1 MEIRNS
7 LARQAAFVH
16 EQPIILKNGETYE
29 ATIKEKINTNEAI
42 VNIKGTDIRVQV
54 EGELPQEGR
63 VMIEV
68 TAQQGDIPVVKVI
81 PRPQPAA
88 KPQMNDITTLLTK
101 LGAGE
106 NVPTELKQAAQLLL
120 SKEMPLTK
128 ETVAVLKTFFAEAPG
143 TVEQKLDTIRA
154 LANKRLEVTNAQI
167 TAVHEA
173 LHGKPLGE
181 VLTSIAKQLDASF
194 TFTKQEIEN
203 NGRITKEA
211 IANVRKEIQRE
222 PNFAKVIE
230 RVAELAKA
238 AETDVSEALNR
249 AVREAVVFHEK
260 GQESFARSKIMQTL
274 VLLEQSVS
282 QETRV
287 QRGMSEH
294 DLVEQVK
301 KLREHVQREPLVG
314 KAIVIVKEKIVD
326 NKNISHDIQEKI
338 AATLQEVERLRQIG
352 QPLSAKAKLMQALTQ
367 MEDEIASSSK
377 TTEAK
382 VHDGVEQTVQALR
395 KAKDIIRNTNHLPE
409 AIQRLKNEVISHV
422 DEKTAAEIETL
433 VERLSIAQK
442 AGKDRLIQA
451 FEQIEKDLASK
462 QAGQTERPLEMAK
475 QRINQVEQT
484 FRTNEAKAQPSQNLT
499 ELVKDVRNQV
509 MKEADLTKALAHV
522 RTQLIHN
529 NYVPEEVQQKVDQ
542 VIKEAQVLKA
552 NGQEQIARRQVIQA
566 LTELEQFVE
575 QAKPAKQMIVR
586 DVANEVKQVRE
597 QVTHEPN
604 LTKAVEHVRQ
614 HIVDAPEMD
623 REVTKKVNRALRE
636 VVRLQQ
642 MGREGEARTRLVQ
655 ALTQAEQELHMQE
668 TANQVKQVRE
678 QAMRESNLSKAVEQ
692 VRQHI
697 VDAPEMDQEVVEKVN
712 RALREVVQLQQIGRE
727 GEARARLMQALT
739 QAEEALR
746 ANESKPQS
754 SVNLIELVKDVRSQ
768 VMREADL
775 TKALAQIR
783 TQLVDND
790 RVPEEVRQKVDQV
803 IKEVQ
808 VLKANGQE
816 QIARHQVIQALTELE
831 QSVEQAKPNVRDV
844 ANQVKQVREQAAREP
859 NLSKAVEQVRQHIV
873 DALEIDQEI
882 AKKVDRALREVVQL
896 QQQGREGEARVR
908 LMQAL
913 AQAEEALRAN
923 EVKTQPSQNLV
934 ELVKDVRSQVM
945 KEADLTKALAHVRT
959 QLVHND
965 SVPEEVQQKVDQ
977 VLKEAQ
983 VLKTNG
989 QEALARRQVIQALA
1003 EVEQSVA
1010 QERPNV
1016 RDVANQVKQVREQV
1030 THEPNLTKA
1039 VEHVRQHIVDAPEM
1053 DREVAEKVNRALR
1066 EVVQLQQIG
1075 REIEARTR
1083 LVQALTQA
1091 EQELRTQEPA
1101 NQVKQVREQAMRE
1114 PNLSKAVEQVRQH
1127 IVDAPEM
1134 DREVAEKVNRVLREV
1149 VQLQQIGREG
1159 EARAR
1164 LVQALTQAEETLRT
1178 NETKPQ
1184 SSVNLIE
1191 LVKDVRSQVIKEA
1204 DLTKALAH
1212 VRTQLVHNDHV
1223 PMEIQQKIEKA
1234 VKDVLMLQQIGRET
1248 FAKNHLIR
1256 TLEQV
1261 EKAVATKEQKP
1272 QVDLLETIQQVKQT
1286 IDKAETIEAAIREI
1300 RQQLHRFSDKNI
1312 VTQLTKAMFEAA
1324 KLDKSG
1330 REQLLAS
1337 LTNLENE
1344 HMKDIT
1350 NEKEIFNQHV
1360 YDAVRKAIKTIHR
1373 EANLEKAFDFI
1384 KTETMPRLTE
1394 EPELGKKLADSFTK
1408 ALQLQENGRELAAR
1422 QTMLETLTEIE
1433 TSLPSAGNE
1442 ETDPSTSLDNLFD
1455 SEWQTSIQLQ
1465 TKDIIVQTVTKKM
1478 SQATIDFKNIK
1489 RDIMRNLETIWQ
1501 LIEKYKQSAQ
1511 PQAKQLLETT
1521 IKQLDNAILK
1531 SDMMLFTDMMTE
1543 KQLMKASSQLAEARK
1558 RLNKGDYSGAQ
1569 KIVKEV
1575 KDVLAKMQF
1584 KPSDVKV
1591 KHFVA
1596 NESLKFAGSPKEFLT
1611 QMNKTVQ
1618 PFALEPSARQM
1629 FEMIRRLG
1637 LTHDYEVAE
1646 SLVFKGNN
1654 EAAPQQNMK
1663 AMFLK
1668 LAQSGNEQVAQ
1679 QAEQALNNLT
1689 GQQLLNKFDA
1699 GANVQSFFFTL
1710 PLLLQNEVRS
1720 IKVYVNSRKDGE
1732 RIDWENCSL
1741 YFLLETKKLGDIGI
1755 LLNANERNLSITF
1768 RNDKEDFTEKIQPL
1782 IDVAK
1787 ERLEEIGYRVTGVNV
1802 TKLSKENM
1810 PMKESK
1816 PISQTPS
1823 YATFTEKGYDFTI

>member
-29 ATIKEKINTNEAI
+29 AAIKEKINTNEAI

-68 TAQQGDIPVVKVI
+68 KSQQGDVPVVKVI

-88 KPQMNDITTLLTK
+88 KPQTNDISTLLTK

-106 NVPTELKQAAQLLL
+106 NVTAELKQAAQLLL
-120 SKEMPLTK
+120 AKEMPLTK

-154 LANKRLEVTNAQI
+154 LVNKRLEVTNAQI

-203 NGRITKEA
+203 SGRVTKEV

-222 PNFAKVIE
+222 PNFTKVIE
-230 RVAELAKA
+230 RVAELAKT

-249 AVREAVVFHEK
+249 AIREAVVFHEK
-260 GQESFARSKIMQTL
+260 GQESFARSKIVQTL

-287 QRGMSEH
+287 QRGMSEY

-314 KAIVIVKEKIVD
+314 KAIAIVKEKIVD

-367 MEDEIASSSK
+367 MEDEIATSSK
-377 TTEAK
+377 TTEVQ
-382 VHDGVEQTVQALR
+382 VHDGAEQTVQALR
-395 KAKDIIRNTNHLPE
+395 KAKDIIRNTTNLPE
-409 AIQRLKNEVISHV
+409 AIQRLKNEIISHV
-422 DEKTAAEIETL
+422 DEKTAAEIETFI
-433 VERLSIAQK
+433 ERLSIAQK

-451 FEQIEKDLASK
+451 FEQIEKELASK
-462 QAGQTERPLEMAK
+462 QADQTERPLEMAK
-475 QRINQVEQT
+475 QRMNQVGQVL
-484 FRTNEAKAQPSQNLT
+484 RTNEAKAQPSQNL
-499 ELVKDVRNQV
+499 
-509 MKEADLTKALAHV
+509 A
-522 RTQLIHN
+522 
-529 NYVPEEVQQKVDQ
+529 
-542 VIKEAQVLKA
+542 
-552 NGQEQIARRQVIQA
+552 
-566 LTELEQFVE
+566 
-575 QAKPAKQMIVR
+575 
-586 DVANEVKQVRE
+586 
-597 QVTHEPN
+597 
-604 LTKAVEHVRQ
+604 
-614 HIVDAPEMD
+614 
-623 REVTKKVNRALRE
+623 
-636 VVRLQQ
+636 
-642 MGREGEARTRLVQ
+642 
-655 ALTQAEQELHMQE
+655 
-668 TANQVKQVRE
+668 
-678 QAMRESNLSKAVEQ
+678 
-692 VRQHI
+692 
-697 VDAPEMDQEVVEKVN
+697 
-712 RALREVVQLQQIGRE
+712 
-727 GEARARLMQALT
+727 
-739 QAEEALR
+739 
-746 ANESKPQS
+746 
-754 SVNLIELVKDVRSQ
+754 ELVKDVRSQ

-775 TKALAQIR
+775 TKALAHVR
-783 TQLVDND
+783 AQLVHNDN
-790 RVPEEVRQKVDQV
+790 VPKEVRQKVDQ
-803 IKEVQ
+803 I
-808 VLKANGQE
+808 
-816 QIARHQVIQALTELE
+816 I
-831 QSVEQAKPNVRDV
+831 
-844 ANQVKQVREQAAREP
+844 
-859 NLSKAVEQVRQHIV
+859 
-873 DALEIDQEI
+873 
-882 AKKVDRALREVVQL
+882 
-896 QQQGREGEARVR
+896 
-908 LMQAL
+908 
-913 AQAEEALRAN
+913 
-923 EVKTQPSQNLV
+923 
-934 ELVKDVRSQVM
+934 
-945 KEADLTKALAHVRT
+945 
-959 QLVHND
+959 
-965 SVPEEVQQKVDQ
+965 
-977 VLKEAQ
+977 KEAQ
-983 VLKTNG
+983 VLKEVG
-989 QEALARRQVIQALA
+989 QEPIARRQVIQALA

-1010 QERPNV
+1010 QEKPNV
-1016 RDVANQVKQVREQV
+1016 RDAVNQVKQVREQAAR
-1030 THEPNLTKA
+1030 EPNLTKA
-1039 VEHVRQHIVDAPEM
+1039 VEHVRQHIVDVPEM

-1066 EVVQLQQIG
+1066 EVVQLQQRG
-1075 REIEARTR
+1075 REGEARAR
-1083 LVQALTQA
+1083 LVEALTQA
-1091 EQELRTQEPA
+1091 EQELRTKEPA
-1101 NQVKQVREQAMRE
+1101 NQVKQVREQALRE

-1127 IVDAPEM
+1127 IVDAPEVDHEIAKKI
-1134 DREVAEKVNRVLREV
+1134 DRALREV
-1149 VQLQQIGREG
+1149 VQLQQQGREV
-1159 EARAR
+1159 EARVR
-1164 LVQALTQAEETLRT
+1164 LVQALTQAEETLYA
-1178 NETKPQ
+1178 NESKPQ
-1184 SSVNLIE
+1184 PSVNLIE

-1212 VRTQLVHNDHV
+1212 VRTQLVHNNYV
-1223 PMEIQQKIEKA
+1223 PMEIQQKMEKA
-1234 VKDVLMLQQIGRET
+1234 VKDVLMLQQIDRET
-1248 FAKNHLIR
+1248 FAKKHLIR

-1261 EKAVATKEQKP
+1261 EKAVAAKEQNL
-1272 QVDLLETIQQVKQT
+1272 QVDLLETIQQIKQT
-1286 IDKAETIEAAIREI
+1286 IAKAETIEAAIREI
-1300 RQQLHRFSDKNI
+1300 RQQLYRFQDKNI
-1312 VTQLTKAMFEAA
+1312 VTQLTKAMFEAS

-1330 REQLLAS
+1330 REQLLTS
-1337 LTNLENE
+1337 LTNLESE
-1344 HMKDIT
+1344 QMKDIT
-1350 NEKEIFNQHV
+1350 NEKEISNQHV
-1360 YDAVRKAIKTIHR
+1360 YDAVRKAIKTLQR

-1384 KTETMPRLTE
+1384 KTETMPRLNK
-1394 EPELGKKLADSFTK
+1394 EPELGKKLMNSFTK
-1408 ALQLQENGRELAAR
+1408 ALQLKENGRELAAR
-1422 QTMLETLTEIE
+1422 QMMLETLTEIE

-1455 SEWQTSIQLQ
+1455 SEWQTSLQLQ
-1465 TKDIIVQTVTKKM
+1465 TKDIIVQTITKKM
-1478 SQATIDFKNIK
+1478 SQAAIDFKNIK
-1489 RDIMRNLETIWQ
+1489 RDIMRNLETISQ

-1531 SDMMLFTDMMTE
+1531 SDMMLFTDMITE

-1591 KHFVA
+1591 KHFMA
-1596 NESLKFAGSPKEFLT
+1596 NESLKFAGSSKEFLT

-1629 FEMIRRLG
+1629 FETIRRLG

-1654 EAAPQQNMK
+1654 EEAPQQNMK

-1768 RNDKEDFTEKIQPL
+1768 RNDKEDFAEKIQPL
-1782 IDVAK
+1782 MDVAK
-1787 ERLEEIGYRVTGVNV
+1787 ERLEEIGYHVTGVNV
-1802 TKLSKENM
+1802 TKLTKENIQL
-1810 PMKESK
+1810 KESK
-1816 PISQTPS
+1816 PISQPPS

>member
-1 MEIRNS
+1 LRE
-7 LARQAAFVH
+7 
-16 EQPIILKNGETYE
+16 
-29 ATIKEKINTNEAI
+29 
-42 VNIKGTDIRVQV
+42 
-54 EGELPQEGR
+54 
-63 VMIEV
+63 VMQLQ
-68 TAQQGDIPVVKVI
+68 QQG
-81 PRPQPAA
+81 R
-88 KPQMNDITTLLTK
+88 
-101 LGAGE
+101 
-106 NVPTELKQAAQLLL
+106 
-120 SKEMPLTK
+120 
-128 ETVAVLKTFFAEAPG
+128 
-143 TVEQKLDTIRA
+143 
-154 LANKRLEVTNAQI
+154 
-167 TAVHEA
+167 
-173 LHGKPLGE
+173 
-181 VLTSIAKQLDASF
+181 
-194 TFTKQEIEN
+194 
-203 NGRITKEA
+203 
-211 IANVRKEIQRE
+211 
-222 PNFAKVIE
+222 
-230 RVAELAKA
+230 
-238 AETDVSEALNR
+238 
-249 AVREAVVFHEK
+249 
-260 GQESFARSKIMQTL
+260 
-274 VLLEQSVS
+274 
-282 QETRV
+282 
-287 QRGMSEH
+287 
-294 DLVEQVK
+294 
-301 KLREHVQREPLVG
+301 
-314 KAIVIVKEKIVD
+314 
-326 NKNISHDIQEKI
+326 
-338 AATLQEVERLRQIG
+338 EVEARARLV
-352 QPLSAKAKLMQALTQ
+352 QALTQ
-367 MEDEIASSSK
+367 
-377 TTEAK
+377 
-382 VHDGVEQTVQALR
+382 
-395 KAKDIIRNTNHLPE
+395 
-409 AIQRLKNEVISHV
+409 
-422 DEKTAAEIETL
+422 AEETL
-433 VERLSIAQK
+433 RA
-442 AGKDRLIQA
+442 
-451 FEQIEKDLASK
+451 
-462 QAGQTERPLEMAK
+462 
-475 QRINQVEQT
+475 
-484 FRTNEAKAQPSQNLT
+484 NETKLQPSQNLA
-499 ELVKDVRNQV
+499 ELVKDVRSQV
-509 MKEADLTKALAHV
+509 MKEADLMKALAHV
-522 RTQLIHN
+522 RTQLVHN
-529 NYVPEEVQQKVDQ
+529 DNVPEEVQQEVDQ
-542 VIKEAQVLKA
+542 VLKEAQVLKA
-552 NGQEQIARRQVIQA
+552 NGQEAMARRQVAQA
-566 LTELEQFVE
+566 LTELEQSIE
-575 QAKPAKQMIVR
+575 QEKPNVR
-586 DVANEVKQVRE
+586 DVA
-597 QVTHEPN
+597 
-604 LTKAVEHVRQ
+604 
-614 HIVDAPEMD
+614 D
-623 REVTKKVNRALRE
+623 
-636 VVRLQQ
+636 
-642 MGREGEARTRLVQ
+642 
-655 ALTQAEQELHMQE
+655 
-668 TANQVKQVRE
+668 QVKQVRE
-678 QAMRESNLSKAVEQ
+678 QAAREPNLTKAVEQ

-697 VDAPEMDQEVVEKVN
+697 VDAPEMDQEVAEKVN
-712 RALREVVQLQQIGRE
+712 RALREVVQLQQMGRE
-727 GEARARLMQALT
+727 IEARVRLMQALT

-768 VMREADL
+768 VM
-775 TKALAQIR
+775 
-783 TQLVDND
+783 
-790 RVPEEVRQKVDQV
+790 
-803 IKEVQ
+803 
-808 VLKANGQE
+808 
-816 QIARHQVIQALTELE
+816 
-831 QSVEQAKPNVRDV
+831 
-844 ANQVKQVREQAAREP
+844 
-859 NLSKAVEQVRQHIV
+859 
-873 DALEIDQEI
+873 
-882 AKKVDRALREVVQL
+882 
-896 QQQGREGEARVR
+896 
-908 LMQAL
+908 
-913 AQAEEALRAN
+913 
-923 EVKTQPSQNLV
+923 
-934 ELVKDVRSQVM
+934 

-959 QLVHND
+959 
-965 SVPEEVQQKVDQ
+965 E
-977 VLKEAQ
+977 
-983 VLKTNG
+983 
-989 QEALARRQVIQALA
+989 
-1003 EVEQSVA
+1003 
-1010 QERPNV
+1010 
-1016 RDVANQVKQVREQV
+1016 
-1030 THEPNLTKA
+1030 
-1039 VEHVRQHIVDAPEM
+1039 
-1053 DREVAEKVNRALR
+1053 
-1066 EVVQLQQIG
+1066 
-1075 REIEARTR
+1075 
-1083 LVQALTQA
+1083 
-1091 EQELRTQEPA
+1091 
-1101 NQVKQVREQAMRE
+1101 
-1114 PNLSKAVEQVRQH
+1114 
-1127 IVDAPEM
+1127 
-1134 DREVAEKVNRVLREV
+1134 
-1149 VQLQQIGREG
+1149 
-1159 EARAR
+1159 
-1164 LVQALTQAEETLRT
+1164 
-1178 NETKPQ
+1178 
-1184 SSVNLIE
+1184 
-1191 LVKDVRSQVIKEA
+1191 
-1204 DLTKALAH
+1204 
-1212 VRTQLVHNDHV
+1212 LVHNDHV

-1261 EKAVATKEQKP
+1261 EKAVAAKEQKP

-1373 EANLEKAFDFI
+1373 EANLEKAIDFI

-1408 ALQLQENGRELAAR
+1408 ALQLKENGRELAAR
-1422 QTMLETLTEIE
+1422 QMMLETLTEIE

-1478 SQATIDFKNIK
+1478 SQAAIDFKNIK

-1629 FEMIRRLG
+1629 FETIRRLG

-1654 EAAPQQNMK
+1654 QEVPQQNMK

-1699 GANVQSFFFTL
+1699 GANAQSFFFTL

>member
-16 EQPIILKNGETYE
+16 EQPILLKNGETYE
-29 ATIKEKINTNEAI
+29 ATIKEKININEAI

-81 PRPQPAA
+81 PRPQPVA

-154 LANKRLEVTNAQI
+154 LVNKRLEVTNAQI

-203 NGRITKEA
+203 SGRVTKEV

-222 PNFAKVIE
+222 PNFTKVME

-260 GQESFARSKIMQTL
+260 GQESFARGKIVQTL

-287 QRGMSEH
+287 QRGMSEY

-326 NKNISHDIQEKI
+326 NKNISHDIKEKI

-395 KAKDIIRNTNHLPE
+395 KAKDIIRNTNNLPE

-422 DEKTAAEIETL
+422 DKKTAAEIETL

-462 QAGQTERPLEMAK
+462 QAGQTERPLEMTK

-484 FRTNEAKAQPSQNLT
+484 FRTNEAKAQPPQNLT

-509 MKEADLTKALAHV
+509 MKEADLTKALAQI
-522 RTQLIHN
+522 RTQLVHN
-529 NYVPEEVQQKVDQ
+529 DNVPEEVQQKVEQ

-552 NGQEQIARRQVIQA
+552 NGQEQIARRQVIQS
-566 LTELEQFVE
+566 LTELEQSVGQE
-575 QAKPAKQMIVR
+575 KLIVR
-586 DVANEVKQVRE
+586 DV
-597 QVTHEPN
+597 
-604 LTKAVEHVRQ
+604 
-614 HIVDAPEMD
+614 
-623 REVTKKVNRALRE
+623 
-636 VVRLQQ
+636 
-642 MGREGEARTRLVQ
+642 
-655 ALTQAEQELHMQE
+655 
-668 TANQVKQVRE
+668 ANQVKQVRE
-678 QAMRESNLSKAVEQ
+678 QAAREPSLSKAVEQ

-697 VDAPEMDQEVVEKVN
+697 VDALEMDREVAEKVN

-727 GEARARLMQALT
+727 GEARARLVEALTQAEQELRTQELANQVRQVREQITSEPNLSKAVEQVRQHIVDAPEMDREVAEKVNRALREVVQLQQMGREGETRVRLVQALIQAEQELHMQEPANQVKQVREQATREPNLSKAVEQVRQHIVDAPEMDREVAEKVNRALREVVQLQQMGREVEARARLMQALT
-739 QAEEALR
+739 QAEEVLR
-746 ANESKPQS
+746 VNEAKPQS
-754 SVNLIELVKDVRSQ
+754 SQNLAELVKDVHSQ
-768 VMREADL
+768 VIKESNL
-775 TKALAQIR
+775 TKALAQVR
-783 TQLVDND
+783 TQLVHNDN
-790 RVPEEVRQKVDQV
+790 VPEEVRQKVDQV
-803 IKEVQ
+803 IKEAQ
-808 VLKANGQE
+808 TLKANGQE
-816 QIARHQVIQALTELE
+816 QIARRQVIQALTELE
-831 QSVEQAKPNVRDV
+831 QSVEQVKPNVRDM

-873 DALEIDQEI
+873 DAPEMDREV
-882 AKKVDRALREVVQL
+882 AEKVNRALREVVQL
-896 QQQGREGEARVR
+896 QQQGREVEARAR
-908 LMQAL
+908 LVQAL
-913 AQAEEALRAN
+913 TQAE
-923 EVKTQPSQNLV
+923 Q
-934 ELVKDVRSQVM
+934 ELHM
-945 KEADLTKALAHVRT
+945 
-959 QLVHND
+959 
-965 SVPEEVQQKVDQ
+965 
-977 VLKEAQ
+977 
-983 VLKTNG
+983 
-989 QEALARRQVIQALA
+989 QE
-1003 EVEQSVA
+1003 
-1010 QERPNV
+1010 P
-1016 RDVANQVKQVREQV
+1016 ANQVKQVREQV
-1030 THEPNLTKA
+1030 THEPNLTKAVEHVRQHIVDAPKMDQEIVKKVDRVLREVAQLQQMGRESEARVRLVQALEQVEQELRTQEPANQVKQVREQAIREPNLTKA

-1066 EVVQLQQIG
+1066 EVVQLQQQG
-1075 REIEARTR
+1075 REVEARVR
-1083 LVQALTQA
+1083 L
-1091 EQELRTQEPA
+1091 
-1101 NQVKQVREQAMRE
+1101 M
-1114 PNLSKAVEQVRQH
+1114 
-1127 IVDAPEM
+1127 
-1134 DREVAEKVNRVLREV
+1134 
-1149 VQLQQIGREG
+1149 
-1159 EARAR
+1159 
-1164 LVQALTQAEETLRT
+1164 QALTQAEETLRA
-1178 NETKPQ
+1178 NESKPQ
-1184 SSVNLIE
+1184 SSANLIE

-1204 DLTKALAH
+1204 DLTKALTH

-1223 PMEIQQKIEKA
+1223 PVEIQQKIEKA

-1261 EKAVATKEQKP
+1261 EKAVAAKEQKP

-1344 HMKDIT
+1344 QMKDIT
-1350 NEKEIFNQHV
+1350 NEKEISNQHV
-1360 YDAVRKAIKTIHR
+1360 YDAVRKAIKTLQR
-1373 EANLEKAFDFI
+1373 EANLEKALDFI
-1384 KTETMPRLTE
+1384 KTETMPRLNK

-1408 ALQLQENGRELAAR
+1408 ALQLKENGRELAAR

-1433 TSLPSAGNE
+1433 TSLPSAVNE
-1442 ETDPSTSLDNLFD
+1442 KTDPSTSLDNLFD

-1478 SQATIDFKNIK
+1478 SQAAIDFKNIK
-1489 RDIMRNLETIWQ
+1489 RDIMRNLETISQ

-1629 FEMIRRLG
+1629 FETIRRLG

-1654 EAAPQQNMK
+1654 EEVPQQNMK

-1699 GANVQSFFFTL
+1699 GANAQSFFFTL

>member
-7 LARQAAFVH
+7 LARQAAFLH

-42 VNIKGTDIRVQV
+42 MNIKGTDIRVQV

-81 PRPQPAA
+81 PRPQPVA

-154 LANKRLEVTNAQI
+154 LVNKRLEVTNTQI

-203 NGRITKEA
+203 SGRVTKEV

-222 PNFAKVIE
+222 PNFAKVME
-230 RVAELAKA
+230 RFAELAKA

-260 GQESFARSKIMQTL
+260 GQESFARSKIVQTL

-287 QRGMSEH
+287 QRGMSEY

-314 KAIVIVKEKIVD
+314 KAIAIVKEKIVD

-395 KAKDIIRNTNHLPE
+395 KAKDIIRNTNNLPE
-409 AIQRLKNEVISHV
+409 AIQRLKNEVISHI
-422 DEKTAAEIETL
+422 DKKTAAEIETFI
-433 VERLSIAQK
+433 ERLSIAQK

-475 QRINQVEQT
+475 QRMNQVGQT
-484 FRTNEAKAQPSQNLT
+484 FRTNEAKA
-499 ELVKDVRNQV
+499 
-509 MKEADLTKALAHV
+509 
-522 RTQLIHN
+522 
-529 NYVPEEVQQKVDQ
+529 
-542 VIKEAQVLKA
+542 
-552 NGQEQIARRQVIQA
+552 
-566 LTELEQFVE
+566 
-575 QAKPAKQMIVR
+575 
-586 DVANEVKQVRE
+586 
-597 QVTHEPN
+597 
-604 LTKAVEHVRQ
+604 
-614 HIVDAPEMD
+614 
-623 REVTKKVNRALRE
+623 
-636 VVRLQQ
+636 
-642 MGREGEARTRLVQ
+642 
-655 ALTQAEQELHMQE
+655 
-668 TANQVKQVRE
+668 
-678 QAMRESNLSKAVEQ
+678 
-692 VRQHI
+692 
-697 VDAPEMDQEVVEKVN
+697 
-712 RALREVVQLQQIGRE
+712 
-727 GEARARLMQALT
+727 
-739 QAEEALR
+739 
-746 ANESKPQS
+746 
-754 SVNLIELVKDVRSQ
+754 
-768 VMREADL
+768 
-775 TKALAQIR
+775 
-783 TQLVDND
+783 
-790 RVPEEVRQKVDQV
+790 
-803 IKEVQ
+803 
-808 VLKANGQE
+808 
-816 QIARHQVIQALTELE
+816 
-831 QSVEQAKPNVRDV
+831 
-844 ANQVKQVREQAAREP
+844 
-859 NLSKAVEQVRQHIV
+859 
-873 DALEIDQEI
+873 
-882 AKKVDRALREVVQL
+882 
-896 QQQGREGEARVR
+896 
-908 LMQAL
+908 
-913 AQAEEALRAN
+913 
-923 EVKTQPSQNLV
+923 QPSQNLV

-945 KEADLTKALAHVRT
+945 KEADLTKALAHVRM

-965 SVPEEVQQKVDQ
+965 NVPEEVQQKVDQ
-977 VLKEAQ
+977 VIKKAQ
-983 VLKTNG
+983 VLKANG
-989 QEALARRQVIQALA
+989 QEQIARRQVIQSLT
-1003 EVEQSVA
+1003 ELEQSVG
-1010 QERPNV
+1010 QEKLNV
-1016 RDVANQVKQVREQV
+1016 RDVA
-1030 THEPNLTKA
+1030 
-1039 VEHVRQHIVDAPEM
+1039 D
-1053 DREVAEKVNRALR
+1053 
-1066 EVVQLQQIG
+1066 
-1075 REIEARTR
+1075 
-1083 LVQALTQA
+1083 
-1091 EQELRTQEPA
+1091 
-1101 NQVKQVREQAMRE
+1101 QVKQVREQALRE

-1134 DREVAEKVNRVLREV
+1134 DREVAEKVNRALREV
-1149 VQLQQIGREG
+1149 TQLQQQGREV
-1159 EARAR
+1159 EARVR
-1164 LVQALTQAEETLRT
+1164 LVQVLTQVEETLHA
-1178 NETKPQ
+1178 NEAKPQ
-1184 SSVNLIE
+1184 PSANLIE
-1191 LVKDVRSQVIKEA
+1191 LVKDVRSQVMKETNLSKALAHVRTQLVHNDNVPEEVQQEVDQILKEA
-1204 DLTKALAH
+1204 QVLKANGQEAIARRQVIQSLTELEQSVAQEKSNVRDVANQVKQVSEQTLREPDLSKALEQVRQHIVDAPEMDWEVAEKVNRALREVVQLQQMGREGEARVRLVQALTQVEQELRIQEPANQVKQVREQITRELNLSKAVEHVRQHIVDAPEMDREVAEKVNRALREVAQLQQISREGEARVRLVQALTQAEQELRMQELANQVRQVREQVTREPNLSEAVEQVRQHIVDAPEMDRKVAEKLNRALREVVQLQQQGREGDARIRLMQVLTQAEEALREPNLFKAVEHVRQHIVDAPEMDQEVAEKLNRALREVVQLQQQGREVEARVRLAQALTQAEETLRGNAVKSQPPQNLTELVKDVRSQVMKEAGLTKALAH
-1212 VRTQLVHNDHV
+1212 VRTQLVHNNYV
-1223 PMEIQQKIEKA
+1223 PAEIQQKIEKA
-1234 VKDVLMLQQIGRET
+1234 IKDASLLQQIGQET

-1261 EKAVATKEQKP
+1261 EKAVAAKEQKP

-1286 IDKAETIEAAIREI
+1286 IAKAETIEAAIREI
-1300 RQQLHRFSDKNI
+1300 RQQLHRFPDKNI

-1330 REQLLAS
+1330 REQLLTS

-1344 HMKDIT
+1344 QMKDIT

-1384 KTETMPRLTE
+1384 KTETMPRLNKET
-1394 EPELGKKLADSFTK
+1394 ELGKKLTDSFTK
-1408 ALQLQENGRELAAR
+1408 ALQLQESGRELAAR

-1433 TSLPSAGNE
+1433 TSLSSVVNE
-1442 ETDPSTSLDNLFD
+1442 ETDPSTSLDNFFD
-1455 SEWQTSIQLQ
+1455 SEWQTSLQLQ
-1465 TKDIIVQTVTKKM
+1465 TKDIIVQTITKKM
-1478 SQATIDFKNIK
+1478 SQAAIDFKNIK
-1489 RDIMRNLETIWQ
+1489 RDIMRNLETISQ

-1531 SDMMLFTDMMTE
+1531 SDMMLFTDMITE

-1596 NESLKFAGSPKEFLT
+1596 NESLKFAGSSKEFLT

-1629 FEMIRRLG
+1629 FETIRRLG

-1654 EAAPQQNMK
+1654 EEAPQQNMK

-1768 RNDKEDFTEKIQPL
+1768 RNDKEDFAEKIQPL

>member
-1 MEIRNS
+1 MEVRNF
-7 LARQAAFVH
+7 LTRQAAFVH
-16 EQPIILKNGETYE
+16 EQPILLKNGETYE
-29 ATIKEKINTNEAI
+29 ATIKEKININEAI

-154 LANKRLEVTNAQI
+154 LVNKKLEVTNTQI

-282 QETRV
+282 QEAGV
-287 QRGMSEH
+287 QRGMSED

-301 KLREHVQREPLVG
+301 KLRDYVQRELLVG
-314 KAIVIVKEKIVD
+314 KAIAIVKEKMVD
-326 NKNISHDIQEKI
+326 NKNISHDVQEKI

-352 QPLSAKAKLMQALTQ
+352 QPLSAKAKLVQALTQ

-382 VHDGVEQTVQALR
+382 VHDGVEQTVQALQ

-422 DEKTAAEIETL
+422 DEKTAAEIETFI
-433 VERLSIAQK
+433 ERLSIAQK

-451 FEQIEKDLASK
+451 FEQIEKELARK

-475 QRINQVEQT
+475 QRINQVGQT

-499 ELVKDVRNQV
+499 ELVKDVRSQV
-509 MKEADLTKALAHV
+509 MKGD
-522 RTQLIHN
+522 
-529 NYVPEEVQQKVDQ
+529 
-542 VIKEAQVLKA
+542 
-552 NGQEQIARRQVIQA
+552 
-566 LTELEQFVE
+566 
-575 QAKPAKQMIVR
+575 
-586 DVANEVKQVRE
+586 
-597 QVTHEPN
+597 
-604 LTKAVEHVRQ
+604 
-614 HIVDAPEMD
+614 
-623 REVTKKVNRALRE
+623 
-636 VVRLQQ
+636 
-642 MGREGEARTRLVQ
+642 
-655 ALTQAEQELHMQE
+655 
-668 TANQVKQVRE
+668 
-678 QAMRESNLSKAVEQ
+678 
-692 VRQHI
+692 
-697 VDAPEMDQEVVEKVN
+697 
-712 RALREVVQLQQIGRE
+712 
-727 GEARARLMQALT
+727 
-739 QAEEALR
+739 
-746 ANESKPQS
+746 
-754 SVNLIELVKDVRSQ
+754 
-768 VMREADL
+768 DL

-790 RVPEEVRQKVDQV
+790 DVPKEVQQKVDQV
-803 IKEVQ
+803 LKEAQ

-816 QIARHQVIQALTELE
+816 AIARHQVIQALTEVE
-831 QSVEQAKPNVRDV
+831 QSVGQEKPNVRDV

-873 DALEIDQEI
+873 DA
-882 AKKVDRALREVVQL
+882 
-896 QQQGREGEARVR
+896 
-908 LMQAL
+908 
-913 AQAEEALRAN
+913 
-923 EVKTQPSQNLV
+923 
-934 ELVKDVRSQVM
+934 
-945 KEADLTKALAHVRT
+945 
-959 QLVHND
+959 
-965 SVPEEVQQKVDQ
+965 
-977 VLKEAQ
+977 
-983 VLKTNG
+983 
-989 QEALARRQVIQALA
+989 
-1003 EVEQSVA
+1003 
-1010 QERPNV
+1010 
-1016 RDVANQVKQVREQV
+1016 
-1030 THEPNLTKA
+1030 
-1039 VEHVRQHIVDAPEM
+1039 PEM

-1066 EVVQLQQIG
+1066 EVVQLQQQG
-1075 REIEARTR
+1075 REVEVRVR
-1083 LVQALTQA
+1083 L
-1091 EQELRTQEPA
+1091 
-1101 NQVKQVREQAMRE
+1101 M
-1114 PNLSKAVEQVRQH
+1114 
-1127 IVDAPEM
+1127 
-1134 DREVAEKVNRVLREV
+1134 
-1149 VQLQQIGREG
+1149 
-1159 EARAR
+1159 
-1164 LVQALTQAEETLRT
+1164 QALTQAEEALRA
-1178 NETKPQ
+1178 NEAKPQ
-1184 SSVNLIE
+1184 PSQNLVE
-1191 LVKDVRSQVIKEA
+1191 LVKDVRSQVMKEVN
-1204 DLTKALAH
+1204 LTKALVH

-1223 PMEIQQKIEKA
+1223 PVEVQQKMEKA
-1234 VKDVLMLQQIGRET
+1234 IKDASLLQQIGRET

-1261 EKAVATKEQKP
+1261 EKAVAAKEQKP

-1312 VTQLTKAMFEAA
+1312 ATQLTKAMFEAA

-1344 HMKDIT
+1344 QMKDIT
-1350 NEKEIFNQHV
+1350 NEKEISNQHV
-1360 YDAVRKAIKTIHR
+1360 YDAVRKAIKTLHR
-1373 EANLEKAFDFI
+1373 EANLEKALDFI

-1408 ALQLQENGRELAAR
+1408 ALQLKENGRELAAR

-1433 TSLPSAGNE
+1433 TSLPPAANE
-1442 ETDPSTSLDNLFD
+1442 ETDPSTSLDSLFD

-1478 SQATIDFKNIK
+1478 SQAAIDFKNIK
-1489 RDIMRNLETIWQ
+1489 RDIMRNLETISQ
-1501 LIEKYKQSAQ
+1501 LIDKYKQSAQ
-1511 PQAKQLLETT
+1511 SQAKQLLETT

-1543 KQLMKASSQLAEARK
+1543 KQLMKASSQLAEAKK
-1558 RLNKGDYSGAQ
+1558 RLNKGDYSGSQ

-1596 NESLKFAGSPKEFLT
+1596 DESLKFAGSPKEFLT

-1618 PFALEPSARQM
+1618 PVALEPSARQM
-1629 FEMIRRLG
+1629 FETIRRLG

-1654 EAAPQQNMK
+1654 GEAPQQNMK

-1768 RNDKEDFTEKIQPL
+1768 RNDKEDFAEKIQPL
-1782 IDVAK
+1782 MDVAK
-1787 ERLEEIGYRVTGVNV
+1787 ERLEEIGYHVTGVNV